1 VDLKL
6 QKIGKGKMKVLLA
19 LFSLSIIS
27 SSFLIQK
34 AYGSIKEDYECS
46 TFDLG
51 ESLAY
56 RFKVKV
62 IIDSENDGTWIPNN
76 WYRVDFIITLEYINH
91 SSIESL
97 IFYDPFLSDCSNRM
111 HKNVTF
117 VMEGS
122 GQIDELYFEAASYRF
137 NPRLITYPSLS
148 FNITYPQSWGM
159 SPAACGWGGREP
171 IYIGKTSQAQAL
183 EPFLISIAIIGA
195 VIGVG
200 SVLLGIKIGEKRVE
214 KKKKA

>member
-1 VDLKL
+1 VGLKL
-6 QKIGKGKMKVLLA
+6 QKIGKGKTKVLLA

-34 AYGSIKEDYECS
+34 AYGSIKEDYELS
-46 TFDLG
+46 VFDWG

-91 SSIESL
+91 SRIESL
-97 IFYDPFLSDCSNRM
+97 IFYDPFLLDCSNRM
-111 HKNVTF
+111 HKNVTII
-117 VMEGS
+117 MEWS
-122 GQIDELYFEAASYRF
+122 GQTDVLYFEATSYLF
-137 NPRLITYPSLS
+137 NPRLITYPNLS
-148 FNITYPQSWGM
+148 FNITYPQSRGIP
-159 SPAACGWGGREP
+159 PATSGWFGREP

-183 EPFLISIAIIGA
+183 EPFLISTAIIGA

-200 SVLLGIKIGEKRVE
+200 SVLLGIKIGEKRAE
-214 KKKKA
+214 KKKA